1 MNHITLIEKRMS
13 EEDKKQLKE
22 IFAPRAVAVQP
33 EDSRKGLCVMPDGE
47 IRHYG
52 SRDKKNT
59 FDEGLPCY
67 ISSADGAYVEISRS
81 GGRLYGKLRI
91 F

>member
-33 EDSRKGLCVMPDGE
+33 EDSRKGLCVMHDGE

-52 SRDKKNT
+52 TKRRKIVWEAAHILK
-59 FDEGLPCY
+59 
-67 ISSADGAYVEISRS
+67 AMAYM
-81 GGRLYGKLRI
+81 
-91 F
+91 

>member
-33 EDSRKGLCVMPDGE
+33 EGTAVKG
-47 IRHYG
+47 
-52 SRDKKNT
+52 
-59 FDEGLPCY
+59 F
-67 ISSADGAYVEISRS
+67 A
-81 GGRLYGKLRI
+81 
-91 F
+91 